1 MHWLYIVSVWLHI
14 LAAATWVGGMVFL
27 VLVLLPVTRRAEYRG
42 AAAGLINW
50 TGVRFRFVGWVC
62 FGLLIASGIVNLL
75 YRGVGWNELTSGEF
89 WAGGFGRAF
98 GLKMILVAVI
108 LVGSAIHDFY
118 MGPRATAAWEQD
130 PTSPRAKSLRVQ
142 ATMFGRVNMLLA
154 LAVVILAVIMV
165 RGWG

>member
-14 LAAATWVGGMVFL
+14 LAAATWIGGMVFL
-27 VLVLLPVTRRAEYRG
+27 VLVLLPVTRMAEYRG
-42 AAAGLINW
+42 AASGLMHW

-62 FGLLIASGIVNLL
+62 LGLLLASGIVNLL
-75 YRGVGWNELTSGEF
+75 YRGVGWAELTSGEF

-98 GLKMILVAVI
+98 GLKMILVAII

-118 MGPRATAAWEQD
+118 VGPRATAAWQSD
-130 PTSPRAKSLRVQ
+130 PASPRARSMRRR
-142 ATMFGRVNMLLA
+142 ATMFGRVNLLLA

>member
-1 MHWLYIVSVWLHI
+1 MHWLYVISVWLHI
-14 LAAATWVGGMVFL
+14 LAAAVWIGGMAFL
-27 VLVLLPVTRRAEYRG
+27 VLVLLPVTRREEYRG
-42 AAAGLINW
+42 AAAGLVNW

-62 FGLLIASGIVNLL
+62 FGLLAASGVVNLL
-75 YRGVGWNELTSGEF
+75 NRGIGWAELTSGEF

-108 LVGSAIHDFY
+108 LAGSAIHDFY
-118 MGPRATAAWEQD
+118 MGPRATEAWQRD
-130 PTSPRAKSLRVQ
+130 PTSPRAASLRRQ

>member
-1 MHWLYIVSVWLHI
+1 MHWLYVISMWLHI
-14 LAAATWVGGMVFL
+14 LAAATWIGGMVFL

-62 FGLLIASGIVNLL
+62 FGLLIVSGTVNLL
-75 YRGVGWNELTSGEF
+75 YRGIGWAELTGSEF

-108 LVGSAIHDFY
+108 LAGSAIHDFY
-118 MGPRATAAWEQD
+118 MGPKATEAWQSD
-130 PTSPRAKSLRVQ
+130 PTSPRARSLRRQ